1 LKNYDDDDEL
11 KALRVVFDVTMM
23 ILRVSS
29 ETEIDQSLALG
40 SYPLFCEFSIDKIGD
55 ISLYSI
61 QEPQYRHICQDK

>member
-1 LKNYDDDDEL
+1 LKNYDGSKAL
-11 KALRVVFDVTMM
+11 KAVFDVTRM
-23 ILRVSS
+23 ISKVSWER
-29 ETEIDQSLALG
+29 ETDQSPALG